1 MPTLTLIDCTKDDS
15 IANYS
20 RTAAVMA
27 AVRMRC
33 NSRGLSELER
43 IRCENVAR
51 DTLNEGSSPAAAIA
65 AGNDVAEKFSKRE
78 RTHTW
83 RGGPD
88 DNRPR
93 AA

>member
-1 MPTLTLIDCTKDDS
+1 MPTLTLIDCGNDAAV
-15 IANYS
+15 ANYT

-33 NSRGLSELER
+33 TSRGLSEMER

-51 DTLNEGSSPAAAIA
+51 DALNDGSSPAAAIA
-65 AGNDVAEKFSKRE
+65 AGNDVAEKFSNRQ
-78 RTHTW
+78 RTHSW
-83 RGGPD
+83 RGGPSE
-88 DNRPR
+88 PKP